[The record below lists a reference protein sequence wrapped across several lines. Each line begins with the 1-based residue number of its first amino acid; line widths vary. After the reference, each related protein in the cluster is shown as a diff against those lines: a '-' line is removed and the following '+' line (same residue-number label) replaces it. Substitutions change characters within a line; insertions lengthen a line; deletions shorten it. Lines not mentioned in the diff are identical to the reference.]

1 MLNNKKII
9 SGFSFLIIFTLI
21 FSFTTEKLRAESIS
35 PEKAIEI
42 GLKNSAEIEDL
53 KNNIDQIKRNI
64 ESVKAQKD
72 WKIDFACPFFSLQKT
87 LSNKIYEC
95 KQHSK

>member
-72 WKIDFACPFFSLQKT
+72 WKIDFAG
-87 LSNKIYEC
+87 E
-95 KQHSK
+95 